1 MPNWLSFSTANDMI
15 TAALLLVSWFL
26 DCCSWALSLQ
36 INSNRGH
43 GKSLTV
49 NGRCSAKGSFGDG
62 NQGYPW
68 YADRVILTCRL

>member
-15 TAALLLVSWFL
+15 TAALLLVLLVFGL
-26 DCCSWALSLQ
+26 LLVDLVIANKLQ
-36 INSNRGH
+36 QRSRGT
-43 GKSLTV
+43 LTV

-62 NQGYPW
+62 NQGYLL